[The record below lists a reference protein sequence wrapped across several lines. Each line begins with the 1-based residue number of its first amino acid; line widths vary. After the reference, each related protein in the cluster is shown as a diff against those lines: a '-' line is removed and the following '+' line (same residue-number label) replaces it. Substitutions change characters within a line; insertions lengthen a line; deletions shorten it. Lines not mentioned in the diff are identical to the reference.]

1 MRRLSA
7 CRHPD
12 PESSRRESPCGTQRP
27 RKVHRQAT
35 LVENF
40 PTNKFGNKIY
50 FEVAADEQS
59 FVPG

>member
-12 PESSRRESPCGTQRP
+12 PESSLRESPCRTR
-27 RKVHRQAT
+27 RQWKYIAIQ
-35 LVENF
+35 LQLRIS

-50 FEVAADEQS
+50 FEVAVEHS